1 MIKLERLASLMREQN
16 VSQSEL
22 ARRVGVSQQTIGKLV
37 TGASSG
43 SRHIGRIAEELQTT
57 PAYLAGQV
65 EDPKEGAMLL
75 PTEDVIAD
83 LLDLV
88 TIDEIDLAFGL
99 GETYTDHVSVETTR
113 RRFPRAWLSTLT
125 DAAPAHLV
133 FARGR
138 GDSMMPTLLDGD
150 IVLIDKTQSTFREQD
165 VLWAV
170 LMGDAAMIK
179 RLRMRPSGRIA
190 LLSDNPMVPPDEV
203 AQSEIR
209 IVGRVVFIGRR
220 M

>member
-1 MIKLERLASLMREQN
+1 MILMDRLARRMRDKGI
-16 VSQSEL
+16 SQAEL
-22 ARRVGVSQQTIGKLV
+22 ARRVGISQQAIGKLV
-37 TGASSG
+37 NGSSR
-43 SRHIGRIAEELQTT
+43 SSPNIGRIAEELGTT

-65 EDPKEGAMLL
+65 EDPDAGAMLL
-75 PTEDVIAD
+75 PTEEVIAD

-113 RRFPRAWLSTLT
+113 RRFPRAWLSMLT
-125 DAAPAHLV
+125 DAPPTQLL

-190 LLSDNPMVPPDEV
+190 LLSDNPMIPPDEV
-203 AQSEIR
+203 DPNEIR

>member
-203 AQSEIR
+203 APSEIR
-209 IVGRVVFIGRR
+209 IVGRVIFIGRR

>member
-1 MIKLERLASLMREQN
+1 MISIDRLALRMREKG
-16 VSQSEL
+16 VSQAEL
-22 ARRVGVSQQTIGKLV
+22 ARRVGISQQAIHKLV
-37 TGASSG
+37 NGTSRSSPN
-43 SRHIGRIAEELQTT
+43 IGRIAEELGTT

-65 EDPKEGAMLL
+65 DDPEEGAMLL

-83 LLDLV
+83 VLDLV

-99 GETYTDHVSVETTR
+99 GETYTDQVSVETTQ
-113 RRFPRAWLSTLT
+113 RRFPRAWLATLT
-125 DAAPAHLV
+125 DAPPAHLF

-138 GDSMMPTLLDGD
+138 GDSMMPTMLDGD
-150 IVLIDKTQSTFREQD
+150 IVLIDKTQNRFREQD

-203 AQSEIR
+203 APDEIR
-209 IVGRVVFIGRR
+209 IVGRVIFIGRR

>member
-1 MIKLERLASLMREQN
+1 VIKIERLAFLMRQHGI
-16 VSQSEL
+16 SQSEL
-22 ARRVGVSQQTIGKLV
+22 ARRVGVSQQSIGKLV
-37 TGASSG
+37 SGVSSS
-43 SRHIGRIAEELQTT
+43 SRHIGRIAQELQTT

-65 EDPKEGAMLL
+65 DDPNEGAMLL

-83 LLDLV
+83 MLDLV

-99 GETYTDHVSVETTR
+99 GETYTDHLSVETTR
-113 RRFPRAWLSTLT
+113 RRFPRAWLSALT
-125 DAAPAHLV
+125 DAPPEHLV

-138 GDSMMPTLLDGD
+138 GDSMMPTMLDGD
-150 IVLIDKTQSTFREQD
+150 IVLIDKTQNSFREQD
-165 VLWAV
+165 VLWAL

-190 LLSDNPMVPPDEV
+190 LLSDNPTIPPDEV
-203 AQSEIR
+203 APDEIR

>member
-1 MIKLERLASLMREQN
+1 MERLAHRMRDKGI
-16 VSQSEL
+16 SQAEL
-22 ARRVGVSQQTIGKLV
+22 ARRVGISQQAIGKLV
-37 TGASSG
+37 NGSSR
-43 SRHIGRIAEELQTT
+43 SSPNIGRIAEVLETT

-65 EDPKEGAMLL
+65 DDAEEGAMLL
-75 PTEDVIAD
+75 PTEDIIAD
-83 LLDLV
+83 MLDLV

-99 GETYTDHVSVETTR
+99 GETYTDQVPVETTR
-113 RRFPRAWLSTLT
+113 RRFPRAWLLTLT
-125 DAAPAHLV
+125 DAPPAHLV

-190 LLSDNPMVPPDEV
+190 LLSDNSMVPPDEV
-203 AQSEIR
+203 APNEIR

>member
-1 MIKLERLASLMREQN
+1 VIKLERLASLMREQN

-125 DAAPAHLV
+125 DAAPSHLV

-190 LLSDNPMVPPDEV
+190 LLSDNPMIPPDEV
-203 AQSEIR
+203 APNEIK

>member
-1 MIKLERLASLMREQN
+1 MERLALRMRDKGI
-16 VSQSEL
+16 SQAEL
-22 ARRVGVSQQTIGKLV
+22 ARRVGISQQAIGKLV
-37 TGASSG
+37 NGASRS
-43 SRHIGRIAEELQTT
+43 SPNIGRIAEVLETT

-65 EDPKEGAMLL
+65 DDPEEGAMLL

-83 LLDLV
+83 MLDLV

-99 GETYTDHVSVETTR
+99 GETFTDHVSVETTR

-150 IVLIDKTQSTFREQD
+150 IVLIDKTQHTFREQD

-190 LLSDNPMVPPDEV
+190 LLSDNPMIPPDEV
-203 AQSEIR
+203 DPSEIR

>member
-1 MIKLERLASLMREQN
+1 MERLAHRMRDKGI
-16 VSQSEL
+16 SQAEL
-22 ARRVGVSQQTIGKLV
+22 ARRVGISQQAIGKLV
-37 TGASSG
+37 NGSSR
-43 SRHIGRIAEELQTT
+43 SSPNIGRIAEVLETT

-65 EDPKEGAMLL
+65 DDAEEGAMLL
-75 PTEDVIAD
+75 PTEDIIAD
-83 LLDLV
+83 MLDLV

-99 GETYTDHVSVETTR
+99 GETYTDQVPVETTR
-113 RRFPRAWLSTLT
+113 RRFPRAWLLTLT
-125 DAAPAHLV
+125 DAPPAHLV

-170 LMGDAAMIK
+170 LMGDAGMIK

-190 LLSDNPMVPPDEV
+190 LLSDNSMVPPDEV
-203 AQSEIR
+203 APNEIR
-209 IVGRVVFIGRR
+209 NVGRVVFIGRR

>member
-1 MIKLERLASLMREQN
+1 
-16 VSQSEL
+16 
-22 ARRVGVSQQTIGKLV
+22 
-37 TGASSG
+37 
-43 SRHIGRIAEELQTT
+43 
-57 PAYLAGQV
+57 
-65 EDPKEGAMLL
+65 MLL

-83 LLDLV
+83 ILDLV

-99 GETYTDHVSVETTR
+99 GETYTDQVSVETTQ
-113 RRFPRAWLSTLT
+113 RRFPRAWLATLT
-125 DAAPAHLV
+125 DAPPAHLF

-138 GDSMMPTLLDGD
+138 GDSMMPTMLDGD
-150 IVLIDKTQSTFREQD
+150 IVLIDKTQNRFREQD

-203 AQSEIR
+203 APDEIR
-209 IVGRVVFIGRR
+209 IVGRVIFIGRR

>member
-1 MIKLERLASLMREQN
+1 MIKLERLASLMRDQGI
-16 VSQSEL
+16 SQSEL

-43 SRHIGRIAEELQTT
+43 SRHIGRIAEELGTT

-65 EDPKEGAMLL
+65 EDPNEGAMLL
-75 PTEDVIAD
+75 PTEEVIAD

-99 GETYTDHVSVETTR
+99 GESYTDHISVETTR

-150 IVLIDKTQSTFREQD
+150 IVLIDKTQNIFREQD

-190 LLSDNPMVPPDEV
+190 LLSDNSMVPPDEV
-203 AQSEIR
+203 SPNEIR

>member
-1 MIKLERLASLMREQN
+1 MISMERLALRMREKGI
-16 VSQSEL
+16 SQAEL
-22 ARRVGVSQQTIGKLV
+22 ARRVGISQQAIGKLV
-37 TGASSG
+37 NGSSR
-43 SRHIGRIAEELQTT
+43 SSPNIGRIAEELGTT

-65 EDPKEGAMLL
+65 DDPEEGAMLL

-83 LLDLV
+83 ILDLV

-99 GETYTDHVSVETTR
+99 GETYTDHVSVETIQ
-113 RRFPRAWLSTLT
+113 RRFPRAWLATLT
-125 DAAPAHLV
+125 DAPPAHLF

-138 GDSMMPTLLDGD
+138 GDSMMPTMLDGD
-150 IVLIDKTQSTFREQD
+150 IVLIDKTQNVFREQD

-190 LLSDNPMVPPDEV
+190 LLSDNSMVPPDEV
-203 AQSEIR
+203 APDEIR

>member
-99 GETYTDHVSVETTR
+99 GETYTDHVPVETTR

-125 DAAPAHLV
+125 DAAPSHLV

-190 LLSDNPMVPPDEV
+190 LLSDNPMIPPDEV
-203 AQSEIR
+203 APNEIR